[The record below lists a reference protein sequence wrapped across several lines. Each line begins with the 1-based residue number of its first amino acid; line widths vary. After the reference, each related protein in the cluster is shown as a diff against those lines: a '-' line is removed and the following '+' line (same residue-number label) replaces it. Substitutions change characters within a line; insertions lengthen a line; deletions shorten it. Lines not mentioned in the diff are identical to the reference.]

1 VTIAL
6 TPIGIIMSQIQES
19 HERYAATSLLLASF
33 EQQVLSKNMI
43 EKRQMESTA
52 TEMHGLLEELSAMA
66 HSSLAMFALSLLN
79 SSRFTIVALS

>member
-1 VTIAL
+1 
-6 TPIGIIMSQIQES
+6 
-19 HERYAATSLLLASF
+19 
-33 EQQVLSKNMI
+33 MI

-52 TEMHGLLEELSAMA
+52 TEMRGLLEELSAMA